1 MRKVMSLVRLPAFV
15 LATALTLIGVS
26 GAPAGAAG
34 TLSSAASAAVGR
46 ASHRAVATKA
56 KPKRKHKKKKD
67 KPKKAVGPSMSVL
80 GFGVNRLFV
89 ANGKTVTSTSE
100 CSEMVGGQD
109 GSPIGPPQQVFL
121 QVYLR
126 ATSIPDD
133 APVEVQDSL
142 PEGEEELELKTLSP
156 YGTWSKAFGA
166 NKLDVGAPPG
176 DQKDLF
182 STLIV
187 SRLDEAGQYEGPSA
201 EEFDGTYS
209 FTASVEAGGHTLTS
223 TATGTVDC
231 PQLR

>member
-1 MRKVMSLVRLPAFV
+1 MPHVMSRTGLLTLV
-15 LATALTLIGVS
+15 LATALALIGVC

-34 TLSSAASAAVGR
+34 TPSSATGA

-56 KPKRKHKKKKD
+56 KSKRKHKKKAE
-67 KPKKAVGPSMSVL
+67 PKKATGPSMSVL
-80 GFGVNRLFV
+80 GFGVNRLFL
-89 ANGKTVTSTSE
+89 ADGKTITSTAE
-100 CSEMVGGQD
+100 CSEMVGGEG
-109 GSPIGPPQQVFL
+109 GSPIGPPQQVYL

-126 ATSIPDD
+126 ATNIPDD
-133 APVEVQDSL
+133 APVKVQDSL
-142 PEGEEELELKTLSP
+142 PAGDEELDITTLSP
-156 YGTWSKAFGA
+156 YGNWSKAFGS
-166 NKLDVGAPPG
+166 NKLDFGAPPG
-176 DQKDLF
+176 DQKDIF

-187 SRLDEAGQYEGPSA
+187 SHADEAGEYEGPSA